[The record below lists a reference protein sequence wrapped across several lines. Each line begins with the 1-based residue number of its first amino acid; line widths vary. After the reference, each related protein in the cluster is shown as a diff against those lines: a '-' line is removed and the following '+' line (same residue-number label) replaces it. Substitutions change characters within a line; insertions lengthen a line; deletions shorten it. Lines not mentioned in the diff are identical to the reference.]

1 MRRLNRLTGFLAVL
15 ALCGCAMH
23 QGGTMTGGDVG
34 LQSPQGTATSAK
46 TTEGTVPSTGSTGAG
61 ASGTTTG
68 PTTETNGSS
77 AKKVDCSTVRC
88 EACPEGQHPALVS
101 PDCCR
106 CVVG

>member
-46 TTEGTVPSTGSTGAG
+46 TTEGTVPSTG
-61 ASGTTTG
+61 
-68 PTTETNGSS
+68 
-77 AKKVDCSTVRC
+77 
-88 EACPEGQHPALVS
+88 
-101 PDCCR
+101 
-106 CVVG
+106 